1 MKAAAAEPK
10 YISRLALQSNPFKS
24 EVSDAGL
31 YLGPEIKQR
40 LDLVLHLLRAS
51 DKVPFLYG
59 SKGLG
64 KTTTLKALMN
74 LGGDDLRFCFIQ
86 AEPSLTI
93 QFMVS
98 RCLQVFGA
106 PQENTLGSNNLQ
118 LLQQRL
124 QQLQALQIRPV
135 LLIDDVSKLAEPVR
149 QQLKAW
155 LDWQHADKHLW
166 RAVLTD
172 VSADALTT
180 DNDRLQS
187 LILSPIPSA
196 ETAAYLLQRLQGAGF
211 NGDSPFNER
220 ALARFYRQ
228 SAGNPAKLNQAAHQ
242 FLLGQGKAR
251 QLQLPLSF
259 KLPAISPKLTKIGFK
274 WNKWFGLAPIA
285 VLLTAILVYQQQ
297 INDWFI
303 SDKDVIQDDVLSSTD
318 LTEELPMVIVNEPE
332 ELTSVAEADRL
343 ELLELL
349 DELEQTVAEPAAESE
364 PEITEPELEINLD
377 AESAVTETTE
387 LVIDIT
393 DEAETP
399 TDILQTEII
408 PAESITAIAANDSEQ
423 NNTADTG
430 TETPLD
436 EQQLVPQPEKLK
448 LVELIPPSAP
458 APVSQ
463 PDTSLVD
470 TTIKDKDWVLQQSGK
485 AFTFQLMGSWDR
497 TEIERFVKKHSL
509 TGNVA
514 IFESMR
520 DDKVWYALIYG
531 VYPSRDVAMRSSK
544 QWPSPLNKVK
554 PWLRRFDDVQ
564 KQITERAPDR

>member
-24 EVSDAGL
+24 EVTEAGL

-40 LDLVLHLLRAS
+40 HDLVLHLLRAS
-51 DKVPFLYG
+51 DKIPFLYG
-59 SKGLG
+59 PKGLG

-155 LDWQHADKHLW
+155 LDWQHVDKHLW

-172 VSADALTT
+172 VSADAFTT

-187 LILSPIPSA
+187 LMLSPIPSA

-259 KLPAISPKLTKIGFK
+259 KLPAIPPKLTKIRFK

-285 VLLTAILVYQQQ
+285 VLLTAMLVYQQQ

-303 SDKDVIQDDVLSSTD
+303 SDKDAIQDDVLSSND

-349 DELEQTVAEPAAESE
+349 DQLEQTVVEPAAEPE
-364 PEITEPELEINLD
+364 PEITEPELEITLD

-387 LVIDIT
+387 LVIEIT
-393 DEAETP
+393 DDAETP
-399 TDILQTEII
+399 TDSLQTEII
-408 PAESITAIAANDSEQ
+408 PAESITAIAANNSEQ
-423 NNTADTG
+423 NNTAEDTG
-430 TETPLD
+430 TDTLLD
-436 EQQLVPQPEKLK
+436 EQQSVLQAEVLK
-448 LVELIPPSAP
+448 PVELIPPP
-458 APVSQ
+458 APVSK

-485 AFTFQLMGSWDR
+485 AFTFQLMGSWDKA
-497 TEIERFVKKHSL
+497 EIERFVKNHSL
-509 TGNVA
+509 TGNLA

-544 QWPSPLNKVK
+544 QWPSPLTKVK

>member
-59 SKGLG
+59 PKGLG

-135 LLIDDVSKLAEPVR
+135 LLIDDVSKLAEPLR

-172 VSADALTT
+172 VSADAFTT

-187 LILSPIPSA
+187 LMLSPIPSA

-259 KLPAISPKLTKIGFK
+259 KLPAISPKLNKIRFK
-274 WNKWFGLAPIA
+274 WNKWFGLAPIV
-285 VLLTAILVYQQQ
+285 VLLAAILVYQQQ

-303 SDKDVIQDDVLSSTD
+303 TDKDAIQDDVLSNND

-349 DELEQTVAEPAAESE
+349 DELEQTVAEPAAEM
-364 PEITEPELEINLD
+364 TEPEPELALEF
-377 AESAVTETTE
+377 EPVMPEPE
-387 LVIDIT
+387 L
-393 DEAETP
+393 TP
-399 TDILQTEII
+399 EILETEII
-408 PAESITAIAANDSEQ
+408 PAESITAIATTEAAQ
-423 NNTADTG
+423 NNLAEA
-430 TETPLD
+430 TETETSID
-436 EQQLVPQPEKLK
+436 EQQSIPPVEEMKP
-448 LVELIPPSAP
+448 VELIPSP
-458 APVSQ
+458 APVSK
-463 PDTSLVD
+463 PDILLVD

-485 AFTFQLMGSWDR
+485 AFTFQLMGSWDNA
-497 TEIERFVKKHSL
+497 EIERFVKKHSL

-531 VYPSRDVAMRSSK
+531 VYPSRDVATRSSK

>member
-10 YISRLALQSNPFKS
+10 YISRLALQSNPFKA
-24 EVSDAGL
+24 EVSDASL

-51 DKVPFLYG
+51 DKIPLLYG
-59 SKGLG
+59 PKGLG
-64 KTTTLKALMN
+64 KTTALKALMN
-74 LGGDDLRFCFIQ
+74 LGGDDLRFCYIQ

-124 QQLQALQIRPV
+124 QQLQALQIRPI
-135 LLIDDVSKLAEPVR
+135 LLIDDVSKLAEPLR
-149 QQLKAW
+149 QQLKIW
-155 LDWQHADKHLW
+155 LDWQHADKYLW

-172 VSADALTT
+172 VAADSIVT

-187 LILSPIPSA
+187 LMLTPIPLA

-220 ALARFYRQ
+220 ALARIHRQ

-242 FLLGQGKAR
+242 FLLGQGKSR

-259 KLPAISPKLTKIGFK
+259 KLPKISPKINKIRFK
-274 WNKWFGLAPIA
+274 WNKWFGLAPVG
-285 VLLTAILVYQQQ
+285 VLLAVVLIYQQQ
-297 INDWFI
+297 INDWFV
-303 SDKDVIQDDVLSSTD
+303 SDTDTIQDDLFVNED
-318 LTEELPMVIVNEPE
+318 LTEELPMVVVNEPE

-349 DELEQTVAEPAAESE
+349 DELEQTVEAPAVEIPESE
-364 PEITEPELEINLD
+364 LEAELESVIPEPELSAEIL
-377 AESAVTETTE
+377 E
-387 LVIDIT
+387 
-393 DEAETP
+393 
-399 TDILQTEII
+399 TEII
-408 PAESITAIAANDSEQ
+408 PSESITAISTNDAAQ
-423 NNTADTG
+423 NNVVEVTEAETAT
-430 TETPLD
+430 D
-436 EQQLVPQPEKLK
+436 EQQSTSKTEEIKP
-448 LVELIPPSAP
+448 VELIPPP
-458 APVSQ
+458 APVSK
-463 PDTSLVD
+463 PDPSLVD
-470 TTIKDKDWVLQQSGK
+470 TTIKDKDWILQQSGK